1 MIYMSAV
8 VRWVVAVVVV
18 VSIAGILTGKF
29 PLKASPAQPSTT
41 DHLQLYV
48 VCVHPGQLNSQR
60 MI

>member
-1 MIYMSAV
+1 M
-8 VRWVVAVVVV
+8 VAVVAV

-41 DHLQLYV
+41 SHLQLYV
-48 VCVHPGQLNSQR
+48 VCVHPGQNNSHR

>member
-29 PLKASPAQPSTT
+29 PLKASPAQPSPAPPAICSCM
-41 DHLQLYV
+41 LYV
-48 VCVHPGQLNSQR
+48 STPANLILRG
-60 MI
+60 